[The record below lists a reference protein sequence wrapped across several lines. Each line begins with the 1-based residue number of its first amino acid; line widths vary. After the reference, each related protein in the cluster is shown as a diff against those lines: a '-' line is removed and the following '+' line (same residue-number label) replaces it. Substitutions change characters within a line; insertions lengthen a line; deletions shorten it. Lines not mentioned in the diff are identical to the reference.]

1 MKHHARLNAIENKI
15 KDDGEGD
22 GRGVFFPVQLGEGT
36 WSLQGKTVS
45 SAYLD
50 ALELAGEMVVRVVPA
65 SREEGS
71 SDEQAG

>member
-15 KDDGEGD
+15 KDEGE
-22 GRGVFFPVQLGEGT
+22 GRGVFFPIQLREGT